1 MNRTLFMLRMEFNT
15 DTCLLGFMIR
25 NEHVTLYQ
33 VSFDITILY
42 VLTYI
47 IAHGAKILLISIN

>member
-1 MNRTLFMLRMEFNT
+1 MLV
-15 DTCLLGFMIR
+15 FMIKNKR
-25 NEHVTLYQ
+25 VTIYQ

-47 IAHGAKILLISIN
+47 IDTRQKYYWYR

>member
-1 MNRTLFMLRMEFNT
+1 M
-15 DTCLLGFMIR
+15 LGFMIR

-33 VSFDITILY
+33 VSFDITIIY

-47 IAHGAKILLISIN
+47 IVHGAKILLISIN